1 MIIKIVK
8 FTLRILSQVLIKFKL
23 FNLAK
28 IFSSIRASILLK
40 KYVNVYFDGED
51 WIYKWNKSAAV
62 SSVNYYDPNFNYIDL
77 FGFLAAL
84 LTTIA
89 FLPQLFK
96 TWQTKSA
103 DDVSLVMLILFIT
116 GLFCWII
123 YGLKIN
129 SIPILVANI
138 ITFIFNFS
146 ILVLKISFR
155 KNK

>member
-1 MIIKIVK
+1 MNH
-8 FTLRILSQVLIKFKL
+8 L
-23 FNLAK
+23 
-28 IFSSIRASILLK
+28 
-40 KYVNVYFDGED
+40 
-51 WIYKWNKSAAV
+51 
-62 SSVNYYDPNFNYIDL
+62 NYIDL

-89 FLPQLFK
+89 FLPQLYK
-96 TWQTKSA
+96 TWQMKSA

-123 YGLKIN
+123 YGLKIH

-146 ILVLKISFR
+146 ILVLKISYR

>member
-1 MIIKIVK
+1 MNH
-8 FTLRILSQVLIKFKL
+8 L
-23 FNLAK
+23 
-28 IFSSIRASILLK
+28 
-40 KYVNVYFDGED
+40 
-51 WIYKWNKSAAV
+51 
-62 SSVNYYDPNFNYIDL
+62 NYIDL

-89 FLPQLFK
+89 FLPQLYK

-123 YGLKIN
+123 YGFKIN

-146 ILVLKISFR
+146 ILVLKISYR

>member
-1 MIIKIVK
+1 MSK
-8 FTLRILSQVLIKFKL
+8 
-23 FNLAK
+23 
-28 IFSSIRASILLK
+28 
-40 KYVNVYFDGED
+40 
-51 WIYKWNKSAAV
+51 
-62 SSVNYYDPNFNYIDL
+62 FNYIDL
-77 FGFLAAL
+77 FGFSAAL

-89 FLPQLFK
+89 FLPQLYK

-116 GLFCWII
+116 GLVCWII

-146 ILVLKISFR
+146 ILILKIIYR
-155 KNK
+155 KK

>member
-1 MIIKIVK
+1 MNS
-8 FTLRILSQVLIKFKL
+8 L
-23 FNLAK
+23 
-28 IFSSIRASILLK
+28 
-40 KYVNVYFDGED
+40 
-51 WIYKWNKSAAV
+51 
-62 SSVNYYDPNFNYIDL
+62 NYIDL

-89 FLPQLFK
+89 FLPQLYK

-103 DDVSLVMLILFIT
+103 DDVSLVMLILFII

-138 ITFIFNFS
+138 ITFVFNFS
-146 ILVLKISFR
+146 ILILKISYR
-155 KNK
+155 KTNK

>member
-1 MIIKIVK
+1 MM
-8 FTLRILSQVLIKFKL
+8 SQ
-23 FNLAK
+23 
-28 IFSSIRASILLK
+28 
-40 KYVNVYFDGED
+40 
-51 WIYKWNKSAAV
+51 
-62 SSVNYYDPNFNYIDL
+62 FNYIDL
-77 FGFLAAL
+77 FGFSAAL

-89 FLPQLFK
+89 FLPQLYK

-138 ITFIFNFS
+138 ITFIFNFL
-146 ILVLKISFR
+146 ILILKITYR
-155 KNK
+155 KSKE

>member
-1 MIIKIVK
+1 M
-8 FTLRILSQVLIKFKL
+8 
-23 FNLAK
+23 NH
-28 IFSSIRASILLK
+28 
-40 KYVNVYFDGED
+40 
-51 WIYKWNKSAAV
+51 
-62 SSVNYYDPNFNYIDL
+62 FNYIDL

-89 FLPQLFK
+89 FLPQLYK

-116 GLFCWII
+116 GLVCWII

-129 SIPILVANI
+129 SMPILVANI

-146 ILVLKISFR
+146 ILMLKIKYR
-155 KNK
+155 KN